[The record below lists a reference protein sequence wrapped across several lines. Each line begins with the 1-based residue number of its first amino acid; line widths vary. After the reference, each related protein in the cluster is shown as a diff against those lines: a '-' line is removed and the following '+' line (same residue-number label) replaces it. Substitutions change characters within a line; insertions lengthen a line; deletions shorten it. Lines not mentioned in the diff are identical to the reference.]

1 MRENLRA
8 ARLVL
13 SYVFKADPVRAV
25 AGMLLG
31 LVVLVSLIL
40 GAVAL
45 KVLTDAAV
53 DGDEGKVV
61 FAAALMV
68 ANTALIVTGNFG
80 AMAVAM
86 KLREKATLYFDTRM
100 AQLAAGIHHLEHH
113 ERPDYLN
120 ELSTLQHNHQQ
131 LAGLQDAI
139 LTNLATV
146 VRLGLAI
153 LLLARVQPLLMLL
166 PLAGIPSVLAT
177 VRTERNRRRVEDLVA
192 PKRRLVLRLFAI
204 GTTRDAAKEIRL
216 YDIGDELLARCD
228 AARADIY
235 ALENGADRQ
244 AAAFGAL
251 GWLVFGLGFVVAMM
265 LVAREAAAGRASPGD
280 VVLALSLAGSIN
292 YGITGLAGTTGWLLS
307 NLKTGHRL
315 AWLEDLASEAADRAR
330 PPDPAPVPAVLRD
343 GIRFE
348 GVTFR
353 YPGADAACDVL
364 QAVDLFFPA
373 GVTVAIVGDNGAG
386 KTTLVK
392 LLCRFY
398 DPTEG
403 RITVDGADLRQFD
416 VAAWRGRQAG
426 CFQDFARL
434 ELLARE
440 TVGVGDVVRLEDEA
454 AVAAAL
460 DRAHASDVSGTL
472 PGGLAAQLGRS
483 FEGGVEPST
492 GQWQK
497 LALGRAMMRDEPL
510 LLVLDEP
517 TASLDASTEHALF
530 ERYAGAASR
539 TASRSGA
546 ITILVSHRF
555 STVRM
560 ADLIVVV
567 EGGRVTE
574 VGAHED
580 LVASAG
586 AYAEMYRLQARAY
599 R

>member
-1 MRENLRA
+1 MRENVRA

-13 SYVFKADPVRAV
+13 RYLFRADPVRAV
-25 AGMLLG
+25 VSMVLSVVILVGLL
-31 LVVLVSLIL
+31 LS
-40 GAVAL
+40 AFAL

-53 DGDEGKVV
+53 NGDEGRVV
-61 FAAALMV
+61 LAAALMV
-68 ANTALIVTGNFG
+68 ANTAIMVTGNFG
-80 AMAVAM
+80 SLAIGM

-120 ELSTLQHNHQQ
+120 ELSILQHNHQQ
-131 LAGLQDAI
+131 LVGLQDA
-139 LTNLATV
+139 LVNNFATV
-146 VRLGLAI
+146 LRLGLAV
-153 LLLARVQPLLMLL
+153 LLLARVQPLLILL

-177 VRTERNRRRVEDLVA
+177 VRAQRNRQRVEEQVA
-192 PKRRLVLRLFAI
+192 PKRRLVLRLFSI
-204 GTTRDAAKEIRL
+204 GTTRDAAKEVRL
-216 YDIGDELLARCD
+216 YGIGDELLARSD
-228 AARADIY
+228 AARAEIY
-235 ALENGADRQ
+235 ELEDRADRQ
-244 AAAFGAL
+244 AAALGAL
-251 GWLVFGLGFVVAMM
+251 GWLVFGLGFVGSMA
-265 LVAREAAAGRASPGD
+265 LVAREAAAGRATPGD

-292 YGITGLAGTTGWLLS
+292 YGITGLAGTAGWMMS
-307 NLKTGHRL
+307 NLRTGRRL
-315 AWLEDLASEAADRAR
+315 AWLEDFAAEAAAHAK
-330 PPDPAPVPAVLRD
+330 PADPAALPGALAD

-348 GVTFR
+348 GVSFR
-353 YPGADAACDVL
+353 YPGVEGAGDVL
-364 QAVDLFFPA
+364 DRVDLFLPA
-373 GVTVAIVGDNGAG
+373 GTTVAIVGDNGAG

-398 DPTEG
+398 DPSEG
-403 RITVDGADLRQFD
+403 RITVDGVDLRRFD
-416 VAAWRGRQAG
+416 VADWRTRQAG

-434 ELLARE
+434 ELLARQ
-440 TVGVGDVVRLEDEA
+440 TVGVGDVVRVDDDG
-454 AVAAAL
+454 AVSTAL
-460 DRAHASDVSGTL
+460 DRAHASEVSGTL
-472 PGGLAAQLGRS
+472 PGGLGAQLGRS

-539 TASRSGA
+539 TARRSGA

-567 EGGRVTE
+567 DGGRVTE
-574 VGAHED
+574 VGGHEE
-580 LVASAG
+580 LVAAGG
-586 AYAEMYRLQARAY
+586 AYAEMYGLQARAY